1 MSSRSTPWSGAAAR
15 LVVRGVHLE
24 AAMASWRCRGRLVG
38 RVMTWALVLAGTVG
52 AAAAQSWSATN
63 VQALHGRG
71 FELGDGERDILTFE
85 HASGWS
91 LGSNF
96 FFFDV
101 TEPFGGD
108 SDIYGEWY
116 SRLAL
121 EQAGDH
127 RTRGPAAPGRLLRR
141 LPERRERLPRL
152 PGRGDAPLQG
162 APVLVPR
169 RRRDG
174 LRRPERQRRHLH
186 RHAGLGAAVRV
197 GGLGCRFRGFVDL
210 IGPEGERSAQLLT
223 QPQLLVDLGRL
234 WGTKD
239 KLFAGVE
246 YQYWHN
252 KFGVDGV
259 DESLPQVMLLWQ
271 F

>member
-1 MSSRSTPWSGAAAR
+1 
-15 LVVRGVHLE
+15 
-24 AAMASWRCRGRLVG
+24 MASWRCRGRLVG

-116 SRLAL
+116 SRLAWSKL
-121 EQAGDH
+121 GITNEGTGLLQDVSFAASLNVGNGFRAYLAGLTLH
-127 RTRGPAAPGRLLRR
+127 FK
-141 LPERRERLPRL
+141 
-152 PGRGDAPLQG
+152 
-162 APVLVPR
+162 VPR
-169 RRRDG
+169 FSYLDVDVMAYDDRSDSDVTYIVTPAWE
-174 LRRPERQRRHLH
+174 LPF
-186 RHAGLGAAVRV
+186 AV

-210 IGPEGERSAQLLT
+210 IGPEGERRAQLLT
-223 QPQLLVDLGRL
+223 QPQLLIDLGKL

-246 YQYWHN
+246 YQYWRN